1 METDTQDI
9 IRETLMSDQGEEK
22 AEGKKNL
29 LLLMQVWEL
38 WQVMGKG
45 SKIMQEASQTE
56 MERQEY
62 FI

>member
-1 METDTQDI
+1 MQDI
-9 IRETLMSDQGEEK
+9 ISETLMSDQGEEK

-38 WQVMGKG
+38 WQVKAM
-45 SKIMQEASQTE
+45 TE